1 MMQNS
6 AEKHIRI
13 EIGKTGFLVRPKMA
27 LVCQIEDEIGGLPLV
42 LANFRGRGWKLGD
55 LVALVHM
62 MLAEE
67 GTSYDY
73 HELGNHIL
81 SAGTGYYHGKVTEF
95 LELCLAGLPHFQA
108 DHI

>member
-1 MMQNS
+1 MHKTAQ
-6 AEKHIRI
+6 KHIRLD
-13 EIGKTGFLVRPKMA
+13 IGKTRFLVRLRMP
-27 LVCQIEDEIGGLPLV
+27 LVCQIEDEIDGLPLI
-42 LANFRGRGWKLGD
+42 LANLRSQNWKLVD
-55 LVALVHM
+55 LVALVHI

-95 LELCLAGLPHFQA
+95 LELCLADLPQFAAGHA
-108 DHI
+108 